1 MKTKKLVILAM
12 LAAIAYLSMLLI
24 KIPIVA
30 TASYLKYEP
39 KDVIITLAGF
49 MFGPLSALIC
59 SVVVCLIEALTVGS
73 TGWIGAVMDFVAT
86 ASFTCTA
93 ALFYKSKR
101 TLGRAVIGLV
111 CGVCVMTVVMLLW
124 NYFLTPIYT
133 GYPREAVSAMLPTV
147 FLPFNLIK
155 GAINASLVMLLYKPL
170 VITLRRADL
179 IPLSASAGSGS
190 ENRYG
195 RVSLAVL
202 LGSAAVLAVSVLF
215 AMWLA
220 GVF

>member
-24 KIPIVA
+24 KIPVV
-30 TASYLKYEP
+30 SFLKYEP

-49 MFGPLSALIC
+49 MFGPLSALATAF
-59 SVVVCLIEALTVGS
+59 VVCLIEALTVGT

-86 ASFTCTA
+86 ASFACTA

-124 NYFLTPIYT
+124 NYFLTPIYM
-133 GYPREAVSAMLPTV
+133 GYPREAVAAMLPTV
-147 FLPFNLIK
+147 FLPFNLVK